1 MGTGS
6 CKFREYSAGG
16 HVSALTIPTSF
27 TEKWW
32 PRESRHAPVL
42 PVSQCEK
49 NLEPSTQLRRLS
61 SFRYFDEITGE
72 FMLSSRAPH
81 FSVSGPYTGIW
92 SGSLGRA
99 AKAGT
104 RLPSQH
110 HTPPSGA
117 ERKQN
122 ACRWGPSPGCLDS
135 TENRVLRGQALGFG
149 GKAASG
155 QPAVPPG
162 PLLPFLPCECFLG
175 AEGGGVLPELPPA
188 LSPPVECTPMTR

>member
-1 MGTGS
+1 M
-6 CKFREYSAGG
+6 
-16 HVSALTIPTSF
+16 SALTIPTSF

-122 ACRWGPSPGCLDS
+122 ACRWGLPGLPGQHGEQSPQRPSTGVWREGCLRTARCPS
-135 TENRVLRGQALGFG
+135 RAALACRSCPVSVSWGRREEASSPSCHPHCLLLLSVLL
-149 GKAASG
+149 
-155 QPAVPPG
+155 
-162 PLLPFLPCECFLG
+162 
-175 AEGGGVLPELPPA
+175 
-188 LSPPVECTPMTR
+188 